1 MKIICIGRNYAE
13 HVKEL
18 HNTAGGPDGLPTEPV
33 FFLKPDT
40 ALLRNN
46 DPFYIPSFSQEVH
59 YECELVVRIN
69 RRQVHRRAF
78 RASLLRR
85 SGTGHRLHGPR
96 PPTRGDRP
104 RAPLGACQGFDH
116 SAALSPEFIPLAEL
130 GGDVQRL
137 HFELTIDGQ
146 VRQRGDTARMLFGI
160 DRIIHHIS
168 QYITLKIGDLIYTGT
183 PAGVGPVHPG
193 DNLKASLEG
202 HMLLDFD
209 IRLTVFHAMK
219 PQLLLPLLLAALLP
233 MTASAQS
240 ERENFP
246 IFSTPRRHT
255 TYSPFFRRRTNSPK
269 TRFSPAHWERTRCS
283 STGRTGSIRSSV
295 LRNSAT
301 FTV

>member
-18 HNTAGGPDGLPTEPV
+18 QNTAVGPDGLPTEPV

-69 RRQVHRRAF
+69 RVGKCIEERFAHRYYDEVGLGIDFTARDLQREAIARGLPWERAK
-78 RASLLRR
+78 
-85 SGTGHRLHGPR
+85 
-96 PPTRGDRP
+96 
-104 RAPLGACQGFDH
+104 GFDH

-209 IRLTVFHAMK
+209 IR
-219 PQLLLPLLLAALLP
+219 
-233 MTASAQS
+233 
-240 ERENFP
+240 
-246 IFSTPRRHT
+246 
-255 TYSPFFRRRTNSPK
+255 
-269 TRFSPAHWERTRCS
+269 
-283 STGRTGSIRSSV
+283 
-295 LRNSAT
+295 
-301 FTV
+301 

>member
-1 MKIICIGRNYAE
+1 MRIGRADQP
-13 HVKEL
+13 
-18 HNTAGGPDGLPTEPV
+18 G
-33 FFLKPDT
+33 
-40 ALLRNN
+40 
-46 DPFYIPSFSQEVH
+46 
-59 YECELVVRIN
+59 
-69 RRQVHRRAF
+69 RQVHRRAF

-85 SGTGHRLHGPR
+85 SGTGHRLHGLQR
-96 PPTRGDRP
+96 EAIARGLP
-104 RAPLGACQGFDH
+104 WERAKGFDH

-209 IRLTVFHAMK
+209 IR
-219 PQLLLPLLLAALLP
+219 
-233 MTASAQS
+233 
-240 ERENFP
+240 
-246 IFSTPRRHT
+246 
-255 TYSPFFRRRTNSPK
+255 
-269 TRFSPAHWERTRCS
+269 
-283 STGRTGSIRSSV
+283 
-295 LRNSAT
+295 
-301 FTV
+301 